1 MSPGPLPGLFI
12 LEARLKQKGVTMKI
26 ATLTMNPAIDKSS
39 AVAQVVAEWKL
50 RCEPPEY
57 EPGGGGINVS
67 RAIRKLGGD
76 SVAFYPAG
84 GLAGRML
91 SDLLDREGLHH
102 QAMSIAGVTRENFTV
117 LEKSTARQYRF
128 GMPGPTL
135 QGADW
140 RRCLEEISH
149 LLPQVDYLVASGRLP
164 PGVPPNFYG
173 QLAKLAKEHNT
184 RLIVDT
190 SGEALRLAV
199 EEGVFLIKPNLRE
212 FAELMGR
219 ELVNGLQEEHLA
231 RELVSSN
238 KSEAVVVSLG
248 AAGVLVASAE
258 GTERVRAPLVPIK
271 SKVGAGD
278 STVAGIV
285 FALARGQSWRE
296 AVRFGVAAGAAA
308 VMTPGTEL
316 CRRED
321 VERLFEQLMQGG

>member
-1 MSPGPLPGLFI
+1 
-12 LEARLKQKGVTMKI
+12 MKI

-39 AVAQVVAEWKL
+39 AVTQVVAEWKL
-50 RCEPPEY
+50 RCEPPTY

-67 RAIRKLGGD
+67 RAIRKLGGE
-76 SVAFYPAG
+76 SAAFYAAG

-91 SDLLDREGLHH
+91 SDLLDREGLLHR
-102 QAMSIAGVTRENFTV
+102 AMSIAGVTRENFTV
-117 LEKSTARQYRF
+117 MEKSSGQQYRF

-135 QGADW
+135 QEAEW
-140 RRCLEEISH
+140 RRCLEEICG

-164 PGVPPNFYG
+164 PGVPSNFYG
-173 QLAKLAKEHNT
+173 QLAQLAREHNT

-190 SGEALRLAV
+190 SGKALRLAV

-212 FAELMGR
+212 FAELTGR
-219 ELVNGLQEEHLA
+219 EGVDELQEDHLA
-231 RELVSSN
+231 QELVSAN
-238 KSEAVVVSLG
+238 KCEAVVVSLG

-258 GTERVRAPLVPIK
+258 GTERVQAPLVPIK

-285 FALARGQSWRE
+285 LALSRGKSWRE

-321 VERLFEQLMQGG
+321 VETLYEQLLQKE

>member
-1 MSPGPLPGLFI
+1 
-12 LEARLKQKGVTMKI
+12 MKI

-39 AVAQVVAEWKL
+39 AVNQVVAEWKL
-50 RCEPPEY
+50 RCESPAY

-67 RAIRKLGGD
+67 RAIGKLGGD

-84 GLAGRML
+84 GLAGQML
-91 SDLLDREGLHH
+91 RDLLDGEGLQHR
-102 QAMSIAGVTRENFTV
+102 AMSITGVTRENFTV
-117 LEKSTARQYRF
+117 LEKSTGRQYRF

-135 QGADW
+135 QEAEW
-140 RRCLEEISH
+140 RRCLEEILP
-149 LLPQVDYLVASGRLP
+149 LLPKIDYLVASGALP
-164 PGVPPNFYG
+164 PGVPPDFYG
-173 QLAKLAKEHNT
+173 QLARLAREHNT
-184 RLIVDT
+184 RLVVDT

-219 ELVNGLQEEHLA
+219 ESVDGLEEERLA
-231 RELVSSN
+231 RELVAAGR
-238 KSEAVVVSLG
+238 SEAVVVSLG
-248 AAGVLVASAE
+248 AAGILAASAE
-258 GTERVRAPLVPIK
+258 GAERVRAPLVPII

-278 STVAGIV
+278 STVAGMV
-285 FALARGQSWRE
+285 LALARGQSWRE

-321 VERLFEQLMQGG
+321 AERLYAQLMHRSAS

>member
-1 MSPGPLPGLFI
+1 
-12 LEARLKQKGVTMKI
+12 MKI

-39 AVAQVVAEWKL
+39 AVNQVVAEWKL
-50 RCEPPEY
+50 RCDSPVY

-67 RAIRKLGGD
+67 RAIGKLGGD

-91 SDLLDREGLHH
+91 IDLLDREGLQHR
-102 QAMSIAGVTRENFTV
+102 AMSIAGVTRENFTV
-117 LEKSTARQYRF
+117 LEKSTGRQYRF
-128 GMPGPTL
+128 GMPGPAL
-135 QGADW
+135 QEEEW
-140 RRCLEEISH
+140 RRCLEEITP
-149 LLPQVDYLVASGRLP
+149 LLPKIDYLVASGRLP
-164 PGVPPNFYG
+164 PGVPPDFYG
-173 QLAKLAKEHNT
+173 QLAKLAREQNT

-219 ELVNGLQEEHLA
+219 ESVEGLEEERLA
-231 RELVSSN
+231 RELVATGRSQ
-238 KSEAVVVSLG
+238 AVVVSLG
-248 AAGVLVASAE
+248 AAGVLAASAE
-258 GTERVRAPLVPIK
+258 GVEQVRAPLVPII

-278 STVAGIV
+278 STVAGMV
-285 FALARGQSWRE
+285 LALARGRSWRE

-321 VERLFEQLMQGG
+321 AERLYAQLMHRSPS

>member
-1 MSPGPLPGLFI
+1 
-12 LEARLKQKGVTMKI
+12 MKI
-26 ATLTMNPAIDKSS
+26 ATLTMNPTIDKSS
-39 AVAQVVAEWKL
+39 AVTQVVAEWKL

-67 RAIRKLGGD
+67 RAIQKLGGE
-76 SVAFYPAG
+76 SAAFYAAG

-91 SDLLDREGLHH
+91 SDLLDREGLLHR
-102 QAMSIAGVTRENFTV
+102 AMSIAGVTRENFTV
-117 LEKSTARQYRF
+117 MEKSSGQQYRF

-135 QGADW
+135 QEAEW
-140 RRCLEEISH
+140 RQCLDEISD

-164 PGVPPNFYG
+164 PGVPANFYG
-173 QLAKLAKEHNT
+173 RLAKLAREHNT

-199 EEGVFLIKPNLRE
+199 EEGVFLDQTQPAGVRRTHWPGKG
-212 FAELMGR
+212 GR
-219 ELVNGLQEEHLA
+219 ASGGTLA
-231 RELVSSN
+231 QELVSAN
-238 KSEAVVVSLG
+238 KCEVVVVSLG

-258 GTERVRAPLVPIK
+258 GTERVQAPLVPIK

-278 STVAGIV
+278 STVAGMV
-285 FALARGQSWRE
+285 LALSQGKSLRE

-321 VERLFEQLMQGG
+321 AERLYKQLMQKENP

>member
-1 MSPGPLPGLFI
+1 
-12 LEARLKQKGVTMKI
+12 MKI

-39 AVAQVVAEWKL
+39 AVTQVVAEWKL

-67 RAIRKLGGD
+67 RAIQKLGGE
-76 SVAFYPAG
+76 SAAFYAAG

-91 SDLLDREGLHH
+91 SDLLDREGLLHR
-102 QAMSIAGVTRENFTV
+102 AMSIAGVTRENFTV
-117 LEKSTARQYRF
+117 MEKSSGQQYRF

-135 QGADW
+135 QEAEW
-140 RRCLEEISH
+140 RRCLEEISA
-149 LLPQVDYLVASGRLP
+149 LLPQVDFLVASGRLA
-164 PGVPPNFYG
+164 PGVPSNFYG
-173 QLAKLAKEHNT
+173 QLAKLAREQNT

-190 SGEALRLAV
+190 SGKALRLAV

-212 FAELMGR
+212 FAELTGR
-219 ELVNGLQEEHLA
+219 EKVDELQEELLA
-231 RELVSSN
+231 QELVSAN
-238 KSEAVVVSLG
+238 KCEVVVVSLG

-258 GTERVRAPLVPIK
+258 GTERVQAPLVPIK

-278 STVAGIV
+278 STVAGMV
-285 FALARGQSWRE
+285 LALSQGKSWRE

-321 VERLFEQLMQGG
+321 VETLYEQLMQKE

>member
-1 MSPGPLPGLFI
+1 
-12 LEARLKQKGVTMKI
+12 MKI

-39 AVAQVVAEWKL
+39 AVHQVVAEWKL
-50 RCEPPEY
+50 RCDPPVY
-57 EPGGGGINVS
+57 EPGGGGLNVS

-76 SVAFYPAG
+76 SLAFYPAG
-84 GLAGRML
+84 GLAGQML
-91 SDLLDREGLHH
+91 SDLLDREGLQHR
-102 QAMSIAGVTRENFTV
+102 AMSIAGVTRENLTV
-117 LEKSTARQYRF
+117 LEKSTGQQYRF

-135 QGADW
+135 QEVEW

-149 LLPQVDYLVASGRLP
+149 LLPQIDYLVASGRLS

-173 QLAKLAKEHNT
+173 QLAKMAKKHNT

-199 EEGVFLIKPNLRE
+199 EEGVFLIKPNLPE
-212 FAELMGR
+212 FAELTGQKR
-219 ELVNGLQEEHLA
+219 VDELLEEHLA

-238 KSEAVVVSLG
+238 QSEAVVVSLG

-258 GTERVRAPLVPIK
+258 GVERVRAPLVPIK

-285 FALARGQSWRE
+285 LALTRGQSWRE

-316 CRRED
+316 CCRED
-321 VERLFEQLMQGG
+321 VERLYEQIMQRG

>member
-1 MSPGPLPGLFI
+1 
-12 LEARLKQKGVTMKI
+12 MKI

-39 AVAQVVAEWKL
+39 AVTQVVAEWKL
-50 RCEPPEY
+50 KCEPPEY

-67 RAIRKLGGD
+67 RAIQKLGGE
-76 SVAFYPAG
+76 SAAFYAAG

-91 SDLLDREGLHH
+91 SDLLDREGLLHRP
-102 QAMSIAGVTRENFTV
+102 MSIAGVTRENFTV
-117 LEKSTARQYRF
+117 LEKSTGRQYRF

-135 QGADW
+135 NEAEW
-140 RRCLEEISH
+140 RRCLEEILP
-149 LLPQVDYLVASGRLP
+149 LLPKIDYLVASGALP
-164 PGVPPNFYG
+164 PGVPLDFYG
-173 QLAKLAKEHNT
+173 QLARLAREHNT
-184 RLIVDT
+184 RLVVDT

-219 ELVNGLQEEHLA
+219 ESVDGLEEERLA
-231 RELVSSN
+231 RELVAAGR
-238 KSEAVVVSLG
+238 SEAVVVSLG
-248 AAGVLVASAE
+248 AAGILAASAE
-258 GTERVRAPLVPIK
+258 GAERVRAPLVPII

-285 FALARGQSWRE
+285 LALARGRSWRE
-296 AVRFGVAAGAAA
+296 AVGFGVAAGAAA

-321 VERLFEQLMQGG
+321 AERLYKQLMQGGQS

>member
-1 MSPGPLPGLFI
+1 
-12 LEARLKQKGVTMKI
+12 MKI

-50 RCEPPEY
+50 RCDPPEY

-91 SDLLDREGLHH
+91 SDLLDREGLQH
-102 QAMSIAGVTRENFTV
+102 QSMSIAGVTRENFTV
-117 LEKSTARQYRF
+117 LEKSTGQQYRF

-135 QGADW
+135 QEEEW
-140 RRCLEEISH
+140 RQCLEEISH
-149 LLPQVDYLVASGRLP
+149 LLPQVDCLVASGRLP
-164 PGVPPNFYG
+164 PGVPADFYG
-173 QLAKLAKEHNT
+173 LLAKLVKEQNT

-190 SGEALRLAV
+190 SGDALRLAV
-199 EEGVFLIKPNLRE
+199 EEGVFLIKPNLQE
-212 FAELMGR
+212 FAELTGQER
-219 ELVNGLQEEHLA
+219 VDELLEEHLA
-231 RELVSSN
+231 RELVSTN

-248 AAGVLVASAE
+248 AAGVLVATPD
-258 GTERVRAPLVPIK
+258 GMERVQAPLVPIN

-285 FALARGQSWRE
+285 LALARGQSWRE
-296 AVRFGVAAGAAA
+296 AIRFGVAAGAAA

-316 CRRED
+316 CLRED
-321 VERLFEQLMQGG
+321 VERLYEQLIQRGLS

>member
-1 MSPGPLPGLFI
+1 LFI
-12 LEARLKQKGVTMKI
+12 LESRLKEEGVTMKI

-39 AVAQVVAEWKL
+39 AVNQVVAEWKL
-50 RCEPPEY
+50 RCDSPAY

-76 SVAFYPAG
+76 SVAFYLAG
-84 GLAGRML
+84 GLAGQML
-91 SDLLDREGLHH
+91 RDLLDREGLQHRP
-102 QAMSIAGVTRENFTV
+102 MSIAGVTRENFTV
-117 LEKSTARQYRF
+117 LEKSTGRQYRF

-135 QGADW
+135 NEAEW
-140 RRCLEEISH
+140 RQCLEKISG
-149 LLPQVDYLVASGRLP
+149 LLPQADYLVASGRLP
-164 PGVPPNFYG
+164 PGVPANFYG
-173 QLAKLAKEHNT
+173 RLAKLAREHNT

-199 EEGVFLIKPNLRE
+199 AEGVFLVKPNLRE

-219 ELVNGLQEEHLA
+219 ESVDGLEEERLA
-231 RELVSSN
+231 RELVASGR
-238 KSEAVVVSLG
+238 SEAVVVSLG
-248 AAGVLVASAE
+248 AAGVVAASAE
-258 GTERVRAPLVPIK
+258 GAERVRAPLVPII

-278 STVAGIV
+278 STVAGMV
-285 FALARGQSWRE
+285 LALARGQSWRE

-321 VERLFEQLMQGG
+321 AERLYKQLMQGGQS

>member
-1 MSPGPLPGLFI
+1 
-12 LEARLKQKGVTMKI
+12 MKI
-26 ATLTMNPAIDKSS
+26 ITLTMNPAIDKSS
-39 AVAQVVAEWKL
+39 AVDQVVAEWKL
-50 RCEPPEY
+50 RCEPPTY
-57 EPGGGGINVS
+57 EPGGGGLNVS

-76 SVAFYPAG
+76 SLALYAAG
-84 GLAGRML
+84 GFSGQVL
-91 SDLLDREGLHH
+91 SDLLDREGLNH
-102 QAMSIAGVTRENFTV
+102 QAMAIAGLTRENFTV
-117 LEKSTARQYRF
+117 LEKSTGQQYRF
-128 GMPGPTL
+128 GMPGPTITEAEW
-135 QGADW
+135 Q
-140 RRCLEEISH
+140 RCLEELSG

-164 PGVPPNFYG
+164 PGVPPDFYA
-173 QLAKLAKEHNT
+173 QLARLAREHDT

-219 ELVNGLQEEHLA
+219 ESVEGLEEERLA
-231 RELVSSN
+231 RELVATGQ
-238 KSEAVVVSLG
+238 SETVVVSLG
-248 AAGVLVASAE
+248 AAGILAASAE
-258 GTERVRAPLVPIK
+258 SAERVRAPLVPIK

-285 FALARGQSWRE
+285 LALARGQSWRE

-321 VERLFEQLMQGG
+321 VERLYEQLRLTGDYLRNTTLSGNRR

>member
-1 MSPGPLPGLFI
+1 
-12 LEARLKQKGVTMKI
+12 
-26 ATLTMNPAIDKSS
+26 
-39 AVAQVVAEWKL
+39 
-50 RCEPPEY
+50 
-57 EPGGGGINVS
+57 
-67 RAIRKLGGD
+67 
-76 SVAFYPAG
+76 
-84 GLAGRML
+84 ML
-91 SDLLDREGLHH
+91 SDLLDREGLQHR
-102 QAMSIAGVTRENFTV
+102 AMSIAGVTRENFTV
-117 LEKSTARQYRF
+117 LENSSGQQYRF

-135 QGADW
+135 QEAEW
-140 RRCLEEISH
+140 RRCLEEISP

-173 QLAKLAKEHNT
+173 QLAKLAREHNT

-199 EEGVFLIKPNLRE
+199 EEGVFLIKPNVRE
-212 FAELMGR
+212 FAELTGR
-219 ELVNGLQEEHLA
+219 ERVDEQEEENLA
-231 RELVSSN
+231 RELVLSN

-258 GTERVRAPLVPIK
+258 GTERIRAPLVPII

-278 STVAGIV
+278 STVAGMV
-285 FALARGQSWRE
+285 LALARGRSWRE

-321 VERLFEQLMQGG
+321 VERLYEQLMQ